1 MRDFS
6 FPFTLLSNYLIPNTQ
21 LIKDYDFTQKTYVG
35 KISKYKITD
44 ENNIKNSQLT
54 SENIEE
60 SNMTR
65 YRGLV

>member
-6 FPFTLLSNYLIPNTQ
+6 FPFTLLSNYLIHNTQ

-44 ENNIKNSQLT
+44 ENNIKNSQ
-54 SENIEE
+54 S
-60 SNMTR
+60 
-65 YRGLV
+65 

>member
-44 ENNIKNSQLT
+44 ENNIKNSQ
-54 SENIEE
+54 S
-60 SNMTR
+60 
-65 YRGLV
+65 